1 MESSQGEG
9 EHPAASSVSER
20 KKHLNLLL
28 IFEEYIIQI
37 ASTIGMQW
45 SSDILVHSIKFEITF
60 LNTNAS
66 AFIAWL

>member
-37 ASTIGMQW
+37 ASIIG
-45 SSDILVHSIKFEITF
+45 K
-60 LNTNAS
+60 
-66 AFIAWL
+66 

>member
-1 MESSQGEG
+1 MLMESSQGEG

-37 ASTIGMQW
+37 ASTIEMQW

-60 LNTNAS
+60 QT
-66 AFIAWL
+66 W